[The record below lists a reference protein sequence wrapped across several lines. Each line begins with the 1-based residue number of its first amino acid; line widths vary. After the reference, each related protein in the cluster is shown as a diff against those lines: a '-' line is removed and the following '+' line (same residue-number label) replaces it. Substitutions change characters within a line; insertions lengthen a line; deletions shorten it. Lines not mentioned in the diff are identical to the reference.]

1 MVDEETRCR
10 CFSRSFLP
18 TAGRRCFSRSVS
30 ADKALEGW
38 LMVTKKLLL
47 EMMDIFMFK
56 EKKGGPR
63 PVRSRCRELVTMCYL
78 AWLQRKLAKEAV
90 ASASAHT
97 FTHWGV
103 KCGGEEG
110 EAKAAL

>member
-1 MVDEETRCR
+1 MSGKENVWEKLTWCWKIWLGGRPGWKMWTRSWKLERRMSRMMMVDEETRCR

-56 EKKGGPR
+56 EKKVGR
-63 PVRSRCRELVTMCYL
+63 V
-78 AWLQRKLAKEAV
+78 Q
-90 ASASAHT
+90 
-97 FTHWGV
+97 
-103 KCGGEEG
+103 
-110 EAKAAL
+110 

>member
-1 MVDEETRCR
+1 METATAEVPGEETGVIGDGA
-10 CFSRSFLP
+10 RSKS
-18 TAGRRCFSRSVS
+18 TV
-30 ADKALEGW
+30 
-38 LMVTKKLLL
+38 
-47 EMMDIFMFK
+47 
-56 EKKGGPR
+56 EKNND
-63 PVRSRCRELVTMCYL
+63 T
-78 AWLQRKLAKEAV
+78 WLQRKLAKEAV

>member
-1 MVDEETRCR
+1 MKRRGVAVSRVRFCR
-10 CFSRSFLP
+10 RLGVAVSR
-18 TAGRRCFSRSVS
+18 VS

-56 EKKGGPR
+56 RKKGGPR

>member
-56 EKKGGPR
+56 RKKGGPR
-63 PVRSRCRELVTMCYL
+63 PVRSRCQELVTMCCL

>member
-1 MVDEETRCR
+1 M
-10 CFSRSFLP
+10 
-18 TAGRRCFSRSVS
+18 
-30 ADKALEGW
+30 LEYKPNLLGNAA
-38 LMVTKKLLL
+38 LLL
-47 EMMDIFMFK
+47 L
-56 EKKGGPR
+56 PR
-63 PVRSRCRELVTMCYL
+63 PVRSRCRELVTMFYL

>member
-1 MVDEETRCR
+1 LFNARKRLLDDQRLCQYGK
-10 CFSRSFLP
+10 
-18 TAGRRCFSRSVS
+18 AGKVHATVLGTFG
-30 ADKALEGW
+30 DALYVAWVLFYVG
-38 LMVTKKLLL
+38 L
-47 EMMDIFMFK
+47 FF
-56 EKKGGPR
+56 
-63 PVRSRCRELVTMCYL
+63 VRTFFFFGDATMCYS
-78 AWLQRKLAKEAV
+78 AWLQWKLAKEAV